1 MLLRSLYL
9 ILITLAVTASNCFGS
24 DRVVIA
30 GQGGSAPLVGNTLH
44 ALVLAAA
51 TGSDFLAQQ
60 LVMTKDDHLVAFDD
74 IHIGNMTNVA
84 SIFPERKREDGN
96 FYVIDFNLAEIQQ
109 LSKTGVDFEATMDLR
124 IPSFKDILLLTRKLE
139 KELKRTIGI
148 YPEIKKPWFHAK
160 EGKDISSSTLKML
173 KRYGYNGKNDA
184 VYLACFDADE
194 LQRIHKTLM
203 PAMGLELKL
212 VQFIDANNG
221 EETQRQ
227 ENKSLSSY
235 NYDWMFTQFGL
246 KLLSSYAD
254 AIGLK
259 QSILIDD
266 QNNSVLS
273 DYTTAAQGLGL
284 QLHIIMATNNNDES
298 YYQLF
303 ESSDAEAL
311 ITGNWSEA
319 VTYLKQHRSDVAQAT
334 DKMKTET
341 EDSIPLN

>member
-30 GQGGSAPLVGNTLH
+30 DQDESAPLVGNTLP

-51 TGSDFLAQQ
+51 TGADFLAQQ
-60 LVMTKDDHLVAFDD
+60 LVMTKDDHLVALDD
-74 IHIGNMTNVA
+74 VQLGNMTNVA

-96 FYVIDFNLAEIQQ
+96 FYAIDFNLAEIQQ
-109 LSKTGVDFEATMDLR
+109 LSRTRVDFEAAMDLR
-124 IPSFKDILLLTRKLE
+124 IPSFEDIILLTQKLE
-139 KELKRTIGI
+139 KEFDRTIGI

-173 KRYGYNGKNDA
+173 KRYGYKGKDNA

-194 LQRIHKTLM
+194 LQRIQKKLM
-203 PAMGLELKL
+203 PAMGLQLKL
-212 VQFIDANNG
+212 VQFIDVNDG
-221 EETQRQ
+221 EETKRQ
-227 ENKSLSSY
+227 ENKRWMSY

-254 AIGLK
+254 AIGLR
-259 QSILIDD
+259 QSMLFDD
-266 QNNSVLS
+266 LNTLVLS

-284 QLHIIMATNNNDES
+284 QLHAIMASTTTDEPFH
-298 YYQLF
+298 QLF
-303 ESSDAEAL
+303 ETSHAEAL
-311 ITGNWSEA
+311 ITGDWSGA
-319 VTYLKQHRSDVAQAT
+319 VMYLKQYRNDVAQAT
-334 DKMKTET
+334 DKVKTET
-341 EDSIPLN
+341 EGSIPLN

>member
-30 GQGGSAPLVGNTLH
+30 GQDESAPLVGNTLP

-51 TGSDFLAQQ
+51 TGSDFIAQQ
-60 LVMTKDDHLVAFDD
+60 LVMTKDDHLVACDD
-74 IHIGNMTNVA
+74 IHIGNITNVA

-96 FYVIDFNLAEIQQ
+96 YYVIDFNLAEIQQ

-124 IPSFKDILLLTRKLE
+124 IPSLEDILLLTQKLE

-173 KRYGYNGKNDA
+173 KRYGYYGKNDA

-194 LQRIHKTLM
+194 LQRIQKTLM

-212 VQFIDANNG
+212 VQLIDANTG

-227 ENKSLSSY
+227 ENKRLVSY

-246 KLLSSYAD
+246 KLLSSYTD
-254 AIGLK
+254 AVGLK
-259 QSILIDD
+259 QSMLIDD
-266 QNNSVLS
+266 QANNVLS
-273 DYTTAAQGLGL
+273 DYTTAAQGLGI
-284 QLHIIMATNNNDES
+284 QLHVLMTIDNSNEAFFQLYES
-298 YYQLF
+298 F
-303 ESSDAEAL
+303 NAEAL

-319 VTYLKQHRSDVAQAT
+319 VNYLKQYRSDVAQAT
-334 DKMKTET
+334 DTMKTET
-341 EDSIPLN
+341 EGSIPLN